1 MRVTLYK
8 NCIVSK
14 SYTDVF
20 DNKKILPEYGIT
32 AFQAYLDTLEKYV
45 VNIEDTYS
53 NDNQTFAFEINNE
66 DYGLIY
72 KYNYAVFDLQQQTKT
87 EKFLRYCFIDNI
99 QIKNEICYVSF
110 SIDVWHTYSPYMT
123 IYESYLVKSRK
134 LKVGNRNIEYYNLPV
149 EYDGN
154 NAIKISDIKSTEFE
168 VYCELQFY
176 DAASFLNSAK
186 RYVQYSRLAYSLVN
200 NTTVKKL
207 FNITEL
213 NPILQVLEVSRQK
226 QAFELK
232 NGDKYYFEMGNFT
245 IIPKG
250 FSSKFEKWLNIEDEE
265 ADNFNYLGRV
275 NTGTAYNI
283 IYFQSFYQA
292 TKDVNIQLDKMII
305 SNDIILPKN
314 EKLIAIGTF
323 NKPISILFN
332 GTDIIYKYQVL
343 FGYDSFVAMINIQ
356 NQVEDITEDFSF
368 DLPFDMTN
376 GEIVTQQRIAKASEF
391 ISGFIKLGV
400 GASTIAAST
409 PIESTRTTTRTL
421 RKYRNRQ
428 GKLSSLK
435 DITTISGNTGR
446 ALSESGIGYGVGGI
460 MHGLIDIIS
469 SVIPTYSNATTIDVS
484 QYAILNTSYFPV
496 IFEIESDND
505 NLVKKV
511 IELSGYNVFEY
522 VGNEIFENDDRD
534 YDCIMFETIN
544 LYGEFPQTIAEE
556 LKQILLNGIRL
567 HYGRTTNTAVV

>member
-1 MRVTLYK
+1 
-8 NCIVSK
+8 
-14 SYTDVF
+14 
-20 DNKKILPEYGIT
+20 
-32 AFQAYLDTLEKYV
+32 
-45 VNIEDTYS
+45 
-53 NDNQTFAFEINNE
+53 
-66 DYGLIY
+66 
-72 KYNYAVFDLQQQTKT
+72 
-87 EKFLRYCFIDNI
+87 
-99 QIKNEICYVSF
+99 
-110 SIDVWHTYSPYMT
+110 MT

-168 VYCELQFY
+168 VYCEVQFY
-176 DAASFLNSAK
+176 DTASFLNSAK
-186 RYVQYSRLAYSLVN
+186 RYVQYSRLTYSLI
-200 NTTVKKL
+200 NTTKVKKL
-207 FNITEL
+207 FNIKEI
-213 NPILQVLEVSRQK
+213 NQILQVLEVSRQK
-226 QAFELK
+226 QAFEFYD
-232 NGDKYYFEMGNFT
+232 GEMYYFEMGNFT
-245 IIPKG
+245 IIPKV
-250 FSSKFEKWLNIEDEE
+250 FSSKFEKWINIEDEE
-265 ADNFNYLGRV
+265 VDNFNYLGRV
-275 NTGTAYNI
+275 NTGTAYT
-283 IYFQSFYQA
+283 IYFQGFYQA
-292 TKDVNIQLDKMII
+292 TNDVGIELDKMII

-356 NQVEDITEDFSF
+356 NQLEDITEAFSF

-400 GASTIAAST
+400 GATTIAAST

-428 GKLSSLK
+428 GQLSSLK
-435 DITTISGNTGR
+435 DIRTISGNTGR

-460 MHGLIDIIS
+460 MQGLTDIIT
-469 SVIPTYSNATTIDVS
+469 SVIPTFFIATTIDVS
-484 QYAILNTSYFPV
+484 QYAILNASYFPT

-522 VGNEIFENDDRD
+522 VGNEIFENDDMD

-556 LKQILLNGIRL
+556 LKQILLKGIRL
-567 HYGRTTNTAVV
+567 HYGRTTNTTVV

>member
-176 DAASFLNSAK
+176 DTASFLNSAK
-186 RYVQYSRLAYSLVN
+186 RYVQYGRLTYSLI
-200 NTTVKKL
+200 NTTKVKKL
-207 FNITEL
+207 FNIKEI
-213 NPILQVLEVSRQK
+213 NQILQLLEVSRQK
-226 QAFELK
+226 QAFEFYDGK
-232 NGDKYYFEMGNFT
+232 MYYFEMGDFT
-245 IIPKG
+245 IIPKV
-250 FSSKFEKWLNIEDEE
+250 FSSKFEKWLNIEEE
-265 ADNFNYLGRV
+265 EVDNFNYLGRV
-275 NTGTAYNI
+275 NTGTTYT
-283 IYFQSFYQA
+283 IYFQGFYQA
-292 TKDVNIQLDKMII
+292 TNDVGIELDKMII

-356 NQVEDITEDFSF
+356 NQLEDITEAFSF

-376 GEIVTQQRIAKASEF
+376 GEIVTQQKIAKASEF
-391 ISGFIKLGV
+391 ISGFINLGV
-400 GASTIAAST
+400 GATTIA
-409 PIESTRTTTRTL
+409 
-421 RKYRNRQ
+421 
-428 GKLSSLK
+428 
-435 DITTISGNTGR
+435 
-446 ALSESGIGYGVGGI
+446 
-460 MHGLIDIIS
+460 
-469 SVIPTYSNATTIDVS
+469 
-484 QYAILNTSYFPV
+484 
-496 IFEIESDND
+496 
-505 NLVKKV
+505 
-511 IELSGYNVFEY
+511 
-522 VGNEIFENDDRD
+522 
-534 YDCIMFETIN
+534 
-544 LYGEFPQTIAEE
+544 
-556 LKQILLNGIRL
+556 
-567 HYGRTTNTAVV
+567 